1 MADLEPIR
9 GYFAE
14 KIGGDRSLLPKDSES
29 LVDEGI
35 LDSFGLAELVA
46 TIEKLY
52 GVKIPDKDIKL
63 QNFDSFVK
71 IAAYVDSKRG

>member
-9 GYFAE
+9 LYFLN
-14 KIGGDRSLLPKDSES
+14 KIGGDRSLLPADDVS
-29 LVDEGI
+29 LIDEGI

-46 TIEKLY
+46 AIEKTY

-63 QNFDSFVK
+63 PNFDSVLRIGK
-71 IAAYVDSKRG
+71 YIDSIKK